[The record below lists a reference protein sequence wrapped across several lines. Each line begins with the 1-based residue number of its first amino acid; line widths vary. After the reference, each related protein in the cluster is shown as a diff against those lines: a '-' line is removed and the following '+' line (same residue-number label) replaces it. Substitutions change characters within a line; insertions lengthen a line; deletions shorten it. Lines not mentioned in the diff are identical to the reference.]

1 MKPHS
6 QTQRGGGG
14 ERAWFQP
21 SPHVLNL
28 INSSAITPPS
38 LTVDVLSYTRDANVG
53 TKYYTAPNLSQHT
66 ARKKKKK
73 KNHPVANLKL

>member
-1 MKPHS
+1 M
-6 QTQRGGGG
+6 
-14 ERAWFQP
+14 
-21 SPHVLNL
+21 LNL
-28 INSSAITPPS
+28 INSSEIPPPL

-73 KNHPVANLKL
+73 IIHHPVANLKL

>member
-1 MKPHS
+1 MKPRS
-6 QTQRGGGG
+6 QTQRGGG

-28 INSSAITPPS
+28 INSGEIPPPS

-53 TKYYTAPNLSQHT
+53 TKRYIAPNLSQHT

-73 KNHPVANLKL
+73 NHSSSSG